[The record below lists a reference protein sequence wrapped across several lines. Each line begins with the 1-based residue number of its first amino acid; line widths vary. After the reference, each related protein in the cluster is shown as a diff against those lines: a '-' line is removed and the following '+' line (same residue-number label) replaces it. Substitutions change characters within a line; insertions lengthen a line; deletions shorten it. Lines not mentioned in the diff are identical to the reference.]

1 MIQRLTQNPIIL
13 AVVLL
18 AAVVLLSMSMSI
30 TPETKQGLITSYG
43 EFRRVENPYREADR
57 LGETTQA
64 GITFRIPFIEQ
75 ITYID
80 KRIQNVEMDPQ
91 EVLSTDQ
98 LQVQVNAFARYR
110 INRADEMYR
119 TVRTEA
125 ALNARLAETL
135 GSSVRNELGR
145 RSFATLLSAERGQVM
160 ANIRKQLDTEAKKYG
175 ATIIDVRIK
184 RADLPVGTPLNS
196 AYDRMR
202 SAREQERATIEAEG
216 RKDAQFIRADGEA
229 EAARIYADSYGKDA
243 EFYDFYRSMQS
254 YKKTFRKGDGQG
266 DTSIVLSPNNDYL
279 RNFRDGR

>member
-1 MIQRLTQNPIIL
+1 MIERFRQNPIVL
-13 AVVLL
+13 AVVML
-18 AAVVLLSMSMSI
+18 AALVLLSMSISI

-43 EFRRVENPYREADR
+43 EFRRVENPYRAADR

-64 GITFRIPFIEQ
+64 GITFRIPFVEQ

-80 KRIQNVEMDPQ
+80 KRIQNVEMEPQ

-110 INRADEMYR
+110 INRAEEMYR

-160 ANIRKQLDTEAKKYG
+160 ANIRKQLDTEAEKYG

-229 EAARIYADSYGKDA
+229 EAARIYADSYGKDP

-266 DTSIVLSPNNDYL
+266 ETSVVLSPSNDYL
-279 RNFRDGR
+279 RNFREGR